1 MLVLQ
6 RTDPA
11 LLGNPRVV
19 GLPAARPAY
28 LTAAPES
35 GKAPAMGIRD
45 LPTRRQPKLAFLD
58 NQLDSRRERHACA
71 RCHNL

>member
-11 LLGNPRVV
+11 LLGNPSVV
-19 GLPAARPAY
+19 GLPASRPAE
-28 LTAAPES
+28 LTAAAES
-35 GKAPAMGIRD
+35 GKGPAMGIRD

-58 NQLDSRRERHACA
+58 NALDPRRERHACA
-71 RCHNL
+71 RCHYL